1 MEEIKIPFTHKTVS
15 VLFDKNLFDFIA
27 ETNHSS
33 ICLLIDENV
42 FELHKKLFSPH
53 NPLIIKSGEEY
64 KIQATV
70 DRIIDVMLER
80 GYDRNTVLYAIGGG
94 VTTDI
99 GGYVA
104 SVYKRG
110 INFNQVPTSI
120 LAMVDAAIG
129 GKNGVNTALYKNMVG
144 TIYQPGHIIYDF
156 NFLNTLPKVEW
167 INGFAE
173 IIKHGCIWDRD
184 MFKELSENDIDN
196 FLNDEKLIKKII
208 RKNINIKVEIVC
220 SDEFE
225 TGNRMLLNFGHTLG
239 HAIEKEY
246 NLKHGFAISLGM
258 VAAARISE
266 EINNFYSEEKDLVLS
281 LLEKYNLPTRLD
293 FDKDAIWN
301 GLLSDKK
308 RNGETMNFVLLDSV
322 GKAVVKPIGLTQL
335 KDLIAQVL

>member
-15 VLFDKNLFDFIA
+15 VLFDKKLLESIE
-27 ETNHSS
+27 ETEASS
-33 ICLLIDENV
+33 ICLLVDKNV
-42 FELHKKLFSPH
+42 YELHKNLFSSYDPI
-53 NPLIIKSGEEY
+53 IIKSGEEF
-64 KIQATV
+64 KVQATV
-70 DRIIDVMLER
+70 DKVIDEMLER
-80 GYDRNTVLYAIGGG
+80 GYDRKTVLFAIGGG

-110 INFNQVPTSI
+110 IRFNQVPTSI

-144 TIYQPGHIIYDF
+144 TIYQPNQIIIDF
-156 NFLNTLPKVEW
+156 SFLKTLPKEEW

-173 IIKHGCIWDRD
+173 IIKHSCIWDRE
-184 MFKELSENDIDN
+184 MFNELSENNIDN
-196 FLNDEKLIKKII
+196 FLNDETLTKKII
-208 RKNINIKVEIVC
+208 RKNISIKAAIVC
-220 SDEFE
+220 SDELE

-239 HAIEKEY
+239 HALEKEY
-246 NLKHGFAISLGM
+246 DLKHGFAISLGM

-266 EINNFYSEEKDLVLS
+266 EINNFYSDEKDLLLN
-281 LLEKYNLPTRLD
+281 LLEKYSLPVKLN
-293 FDKDAIWN
+293 FDKEAIWN

-308 RNGETMNFVLLDSV
+308 RNGETMNFVLLDSI